1 MTTSADTIA
10 AYRALPYFDLTNIS
24 IAVDMLNG
32 TFEGDT
38 AFTEPTYIVNCQP
51 DIELADPDARM
62 KELER
67 IRDTKEPHLP
77 AHHVP
82 AADMKTRCVSYDP
95 RAVSHDTK
103 YDRGWLMAPYGLAT
117 SMAEI
122 VEELRPYQR
131 FGEVMFT
138 VSFIG
143 AYDDFKP
150 HKWGG
155 FIDGTYRDPLC
166 HDGDKY
172 YLFYHVTPRAEN
184 RDGALVLTG
193 FTSEDHAI
201 ELETL
206 LY

>member
-10 AYRALPYFDLTNIS
+10 AYKALPYYDLTNIS

-38 AFTEPTYIVNCQP
+38 SFTEPTYIVNCQP
-51 DIELADPDARM
+51 DIELANSDARI
-62 KELER
+62 KELTR

-82 AADMKTRCVSYDP
+82 ADDMKTRCVRYDS
-95 RAVSHDTK
+95 RAVPTDDK
-103 YDRGWLMAPYGLAT
+103 FARGWLMAPYGLAT

-122 VEELRPYQR
+122 VEELRSYQR

-138 VSFIG
+138 VLFID
-143 AYDDFKP
+143 AHEDFKP

-155 FIDGTYRDPLC
+155 FINDTYQDPLR
-166 HDGDKY
+166 HGGDNY
-172 YLFYHVTPRAEN
+172 YLFYRVTPRAEN
-184 RDGALVLTG
+184 RDGTLVLTG

-201 ELETL
+201 ELKSL